1 MLSVTQA
8 AEKLG
13 VTPSRVRAMIKSGQL
28 NAVKCGRGWIIQ
40 EEDVLDRLSRKPR
53 AGRPSKTDLDLK
65 QLRSRSSV
73 SLSDAKRAHRI
84 YEDCRAM
91 FSSLPSEELM
101 QHASSSEEATFYM
114 AISDFF
120 LQKKQDELIE
130 QGVF

>member
-13 VTPSRVRAMIKSGQL
+13 VTPSRVRAMIKFGQL
-28 NAVKCGRGWIIQ
+28 NAVKCGRGWIVQ
-40 EEDVLDRLSRKPR
+40 EEDVLDRLLRKPR
-53 AGRPSKTDLDLK
+53 AGRPSKTGSDLE
-65 QLRSRSSV
+65 QRRSRSGV
-73 SLSDAKRAHRI
+73 SLSDARRAHRI

-91 FSSLPSEELM
+91 FSSLPSEDLM

-114 AISDFF
+114 VVSDFF